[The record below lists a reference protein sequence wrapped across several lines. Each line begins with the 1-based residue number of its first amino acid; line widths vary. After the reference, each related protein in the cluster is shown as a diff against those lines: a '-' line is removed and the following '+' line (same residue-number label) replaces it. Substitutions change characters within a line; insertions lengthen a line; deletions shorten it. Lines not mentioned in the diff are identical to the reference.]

1 MHDNFM
7 SNKVIE
13 VIVHQNILIEK
24 ILKADSRSFLPWMVA
39 CFAEGLNFDNIV
51 ADDTTKYA
59 LFHVLHFFFRFDM
72 KNFISL
78 MPKKNFKLK
87 L

>member
-1 MHDNFM
+1 
-7 SNKVIE
+7 
-13 VIVHQNILIEK
+13 
-24 ILKADSRSFLPWMVA
+24 MVA

-59 LFHVLHFFFRFDM
+59 LFHVLQFFIFNFSFWLM
-72 KNFISL
+72 NYINFISI
-78 MPKKNFKLK
+78 MSKKNSFELIILEKNIELK